1 MAVFHVNGTA
11 LHLYFTLVCR
21 IRQLSDTVEPAVRP
35 PRYKDHFIVAQTK
48 LSHSI
53 SYLKNVFN
61 MASLLIRPDLC
72 GPLVTGSKGFHCNC
86 NLINILDRWIWFSF
100 EYFSTCRWNSV
111 HHFWLLIENPSL
123 SLYFQAGWT
132 EKPIT
137 KPQFLADFDG
147 SSRFGLSRVNH
158 EVHVAIC
165 ITKYYVG
172 LLFLSENS
180 KWRIHFI

>member
-1 MAVFHVNGTA
+1 MNGTA